1 MSEETVTRA
10 AVVTGGSRGLGRA
23 ICLELAR
30 GGANVMLCYAGNEA
44 AANETVA
51 ACESLGA
58 KAVAIRCDVSKEDEV
73 KALMD
78 AALKTFGRIDILV
91 NNAGIAGQCL
101 FQELT
106 DARWHEFFAVN
117 VDGAFY
123 TSRAVLPSMLHEHE
137 GCIVNVSSIW
147 GQRGASCEVAYSAT
161 KAALIGLTRSLAAE
175 LAPSH
180 IRVNCV
186 APGVIRT
193 DMLDEL
199 PRELLPQLA
208 EQTPMGRLGTP
219 EDIAAAVAF
228 LASDSAAYITGE
240 VLKVDGGLAI

>member
-1 MSEETVTRA
+1 MNFSEKT

-30 GGANVMLCYAGNEA
+30 GGANVVLCYAGNEA

-58 KAVAIRCDVSKEDEV
+58 KAVAVRCDVSKEDEV

-91 NNAGIAGQCL
+91 NNAGIAGQAL
-101 FQELT
+101 FQEIT
-106 DARWHEFFAVN
+106 DELWHRYFSVN
-117 VDGAFY
+117 VDGAFH
-123 TSRAVLPSMLHEHE
+123 TIQAVLPHMLHEHA

-147 GQRGASCEVAYSAT
+147 GQRGASCEVTYSCT

-175 LAPSH
+175 LAPTQ

-193 DMLDEL
+193 DMLDAL
-199 PRELLPQLA
+199 PAEVLPQLA
-208 EQTPMGRLGTP
+208 QETPLGRLGTP
-219 EDIAAAVAF
+219 EDIAHAVAF
-228 LASDSAAYITGE
+228 LASEQANFITGQ
-240 VLKVDGGLAI
+240 VLTCDGGFIL